1 MARLIFVI
9 GFLFFWNFINIFANP
24 PYTYRDVGE
33 FKFKKDIINYR
44 LPNNTKPEAY
54 VITIATDIANGK
66 FEFDGTVK
74 IAVRVLETTRNITL
88 HQRQLKILSTELV
101 TDDNHRYR
109 TLLPHYDPDTEFLTI
124 TTTEEVIYPGNLVYL
139 TIKYKGTLRDDA
151 AGFYRSSYTNSEG
164 KKVYEFKFK
173 NKIKVSMN
181 DFIYIVFSGE
191 SQSDNLNLFSK
202 IS

>member
-1 MARLIFVI
+1 MTRLIFVI
-9 GFLFFWNFINIFANP
+9 AFLFLWNFSNISANP

-54 VITIATDIANGK
+54 IITITTDIANGK

-88 HQRQLKILSTELV
+88 HQRQLKILSAELV
-101 TDDNHRYR
+101 TDYDRRYKI
-109 TLLPHYDPDTEFLTI
+109 LLPHYDPDTEFLTI
-124 TTTEEVIYPGNLVYL
+124 ATTDEVIHPGNLVYL
-139 TIKYKGTLRDDA
+139 TIKYKGILREDA

-164 KKVYEFKFK
+164 KKVYEFKLKK
-173 NKIKVSMN
+173 NNRFIK
-181 DFIYIVFSGE
+181 
-191 SQSDNLNLFSK
+191 
-202 IS
+202 